1 MRHKNRARKHITID
15 VVKAENC
22 SEVVPENQDY
32 KKFNEHL
39 DRIDTTI
46 NASEKLIESRT
57 YEIGAGGLV
66 VSLTILS
73 FLRDT
78 ENFPECGMIHTAI
91 IWGLFTLCI
100 ILHYLSQF
108 ISKQSG
114 KKISEIILKK
124 MTCNE
129 KYDDVELNK
138 MQREKF
144 LIVRIF
150 NTITPIVLIIGIIWL
165 ISFTYYCLFRV

>member
-1 MRHKNRARKHITID
+1 MAKTINNNEECDMVARAN
-15 VVKAENC
+15 E
-22 SEVVPENQDY
+22 DY

-39 DRIDTTI
+39 DRIDATI
-46 NASEKLIESRT
+46 NASENVIESRT

-73 FLRDT
+73 LLRDT
-78 ENFPECGMIHTAI
+78 EHFPECGMIHTAI

-108 ISKQSG
+108 ASKCAAEKMS
-114 KKISEIILKK
+114 KIIILKIVS
-124 MTCNE
+124 NE
-129 KYDDVELNK
+129 KYNDDEINK
-138 MQREKF
+138 IQREKF

-150 NTITPIVLIIGIIWL
+150 NKITPIILIIGIVWL
-165 ISFTYYCLFRV
+165 ISFTYYCFFRA